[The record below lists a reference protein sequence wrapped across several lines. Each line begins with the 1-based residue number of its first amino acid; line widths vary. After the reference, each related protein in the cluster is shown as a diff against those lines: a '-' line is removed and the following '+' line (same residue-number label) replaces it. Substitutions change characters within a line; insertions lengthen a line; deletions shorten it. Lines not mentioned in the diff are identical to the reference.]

1 MSPVSPGLSTTWGKS
16 DWSAVVI
23 EALILESALLRSGA
37 TRVVTDARIQ
47 NIPRLKIHP
56 ASQWVAELQ
65 EIPSDSGDADILS
78 LVPRKIGN
86 VISVST
92 EAVEDASVDELQEVT
107 NSMVRGLGVEID
119 AAAFSTAAATSL
131 TPAGLLNATL
141 PGATGGVTIDSVL
154 SAVGEIQGHSGA
166 PDTCFLNPVDLT
178 GLRQIKA
185 STGQYILSP
194 DAASVEGA
202 PSTRIAGCA
211 LIPTAGL
218 AAGHALVTEARF
230 IQTAIRRDASVD
242 FSADAQFT
250 ADAITARL
258 TMRVDWA
265 WGDVNAA
272 YLLSP

>member
-1 MSPVSPGLSTTWGKS
+1 MATSPGLSSTWGKS

-23 EALILESALLRSGA
+23 EALILESALLRAGA

-47 NIPRLKIHP
+47 NVPRLRIHP
-56 ASQWVAELQ
+56 TSQWVAELQ

-86 VISVST
+86 VISCST
-92 EAVEDASVDELQEVT
+92 EAVEDASVDELQEVA
-107 NSMVRGLGVEID
+107 NSMVRGLGVAID
-119 AAAFSTAAATSL
+119 SAAFGTAAATAIQ
-131 TPAGLLNATL
+131 PAGLLNATL
-141 PGATGGVTIDSVL
+141 PGASGGVSIDSIL
-154 SAVGEIQGHSGA
+154 AAVGVIQGHGGA
-166 PDTCFLNPVDLT
+166 PNTCFINPLDAT
-178 GLRQIKA
+178 SLRQLKA
-185 STGQYILSP
+185 STGQYILAP

-202 PSTRIAGCA
+202 PATRIAGCQ

-242 FSADAQFT
+242 FSGDAQFT

-258 TMRVDWA
+258 TMRIDWA